1 MTLTALIS
9 PVARAG
15 LVALSLSVL
24 SPIAFGATKAA
35 PKDKPAVAHKA
46 ESSLVKVEGGWVR
59 ATVKGQTGTGGFM
72 DLTASQAVTLVGF
85 STPVAPEAEL
95 HEMVMDGSVMRMRSV
110 ESLNLPAGQTVSL
123 RPGPGGHHLMLMG
136 LKQPLVSGSEVTLTL
151 KLRLADGKLVTQD
164 VVVPVRGGSMTM
176 GGPMSASDA
185 ASGMSHRHG
194 MHHEMHHQ
202 GQ

>member
-85 STPVAPEAEL
+85 STPDRKSTRL
-95 HEMVMDGSVMRMRSV
+95 NSSHTDISRMPS
-110 ESLNLPAGQTVSL
+110 
-123 RPGPGGHHLMLMG
+123 
-136 LKQPLVSGSEVTLTL
+136 
-151 KLRLADGKLVTQD
+151 
-164 VVVPVRGGSMTM
+164 
-176 GGPMSASDA
+176 SA
-185 ASGMSHRHG
+185 
-194 MHHEMHHQ
+194 
-202 GQ
+202 